1 MLWIIG
7 IVKFIFAALGMS
19 MTVMLILS
27 IISSII
33 NPQMSL
39 EGDKVVEAGLNARY
53 MMAIIM
59 SISWAIV
66 IALP

>member
-1 MLWIIG
+1 MLWLIG
-7 IVKFIFAALGMS
+7 ILKFIFAALGMFT
-19 MTVMLILS
+19 TVMLILA

-39 EGDKVVEAGLNARY
+39 EGDKVVENARY
-53 MMAIIM
+53 MMVIIM
-59 SISWAIV
+59 SIAWAIV

>member
-1 MLWIIG
+1 MLWLIG
-7 IVKFIFAALGMS
+7 ILKFIFAALGMF
-19 MTVMLILS
+19 MTVMLILA

-39 EGDKVVEAGLNARY
+39 EGDKVVENGLNARY

-59 SISWAIV
+59 SIAWAIV

>member
-1 MLWIIG
+1 MLWLIG
-7 IVKFIFAALGMS
+7 ILKFIFAALGMF
-19 MTVMLILS
+19 MTVMLILA

-39 EGDKVVEAGLNARY
+39 EGDKVVENGLNARY
-53 MMAIIM
+53 MMSIIM
-59 SISWAIV
+59 SIAWAIV

>member
-1 MLWIIG
+1 MLWLIG
-7 IVKFIFAALGMS
+7 ILKFIFAALGMFT
-19 MTVMLILS
+19 TVMLILA

-39 EGDKVVEAGLNARY
+39 EGDKVVLNARY
-53 MMAIIM
+53 MMVIIM
-59 SISWAIV
+59 SIAWAIV

>member
-1 MLWIIG
+1 MLWLIG
-7 IVKFIFAALGMS
+7 ILKFIFAALGMF
-19 MTVMLILS
+19 MTVMLILA

-39 EGDKVVEAGLNARY
+39 EGDKVVENGLNARY
-53 MMAIIM
+53 MMVIIM
-59 SISWAIV
+59 SIAWAIV

>member
-1 MLWIIG
+1 MLWLIG
-7 IVKFIFAALGMS
+7 ILKFIFAALGMF
-19 MTVMLILS
+19 MAVMLILA

-39 EGDKVVEAGLNARY
+39 EGDKVVENGLNARY

-59 SISWAIV
+59 SIAWAIV

>member
-1 MLWIIG
+1 MLWLIG
-7 IVKFIFAALGMS
+7 ILKFIFAALGMF
-19 MTVMLILS
+19 MAVMLILA

-39 EGDKVVEAGLNARY
+39 EGDKVVENGLNARY
-53 MMAIIM
+53 MMVIIM
-59 SISWAIV
+59 SIAWAIV

>member
-1 MLWIIG
+1 MLWLIG
-7 IVKFIFAALGMS
+7 ILKFIFAALGIF
-19 MTVMLILS
+19 MTVMLILA

-39 EGDKVVEAGLNARY
+39 EGDKVVENGLNARY
-53 MMAIIM
+53 MMVIIM
-59 SISWAIV
+59 SIAWAIV

>member
-1 MLWIIG
+1 MLWLIG
-7 IVKFIFAALGMS
+7 ILKFIFAALGMFT
-19 MTVMLILS
+19 TVMLILA

-39 EGDKVVEAGLNARY
+39 EGDKVVENGLNARY
-53 MMAIIM
+53 MMVIIM
-59 SISWAIV
+59 SIAWAIV

>member
-1 MLWIIG
+1 MLWLIG
-7 IVKFIFAALGMS
+7 ILKFIFAALGMF
-19 MTVMLILS
+19 MTVMLILA

-39 EGDKVVEAGLNARY
+39 EGDKIVENGLNARY

-59 SISWAIV
+59 SIAWAIV